1 MNNYTKAFGLL
12 TVKSIDEEQRIIKG
26 IASTPSPDRVDDVV
40 DPNGAKFTLPIPLL
54 WQHNHD
60 MPIGEVKSAK
70 VSENGIEIEAQLAT
84 VEEEG
89 ALKDRLD
96 EAWQSIKSGL
106 VKGLSIG
113 FRGLEYEQ
121 IKGTF
126 GLNFKFWVWYELSV
140 VTIPANME
148 ASITS
153 IKKLSSD
160 LSNPPDAI
168 EQEDKPL
175 ENPVGDSTKKHLIVK
190 LENPNKGGVKL

>member
-126 GLNFKFWVWYELSV
+126 GLNFKFWDWYELSV